1 MSQKISENMTEALN
15 AAFASN
21 VVPVPTARKQSEVY
35 LNVGMPIKG
44 ADGETVFAS
53 LPFGIPIDTQDP
65 KPMTTSPKLNHS
77 IEAGNTLLSALQQ
90 KADELPAGEA
100 VTVNLQ
106 LELRKRKSTDVKLEN
121 TPAAV
126 IDISEIFA

>member
-1 MSQKISENMTEALN
+1 MSQKISENMAEALN

-53 LPFGIPIDTQDP
+53 LPFGIPIDTQEP

-77 IEAGNTLLSALQQ
+77 IEAGNALLSALQQ

-121 TPAAV
+121 TPSAV
-126 IDISEIFA
+126 IDVSELFA